1 MILAERIR
9 RLNDRGS
16 RPGDYV
22 LYWMQSSARAEF
34 NHALGHA
41 IDMANEAGRPL
52 LAIFCLTEDYP
63 DANQRHY
70 RFLLEGLR
78 EAQTSLE
85 EMNIR
90 LVVRRGSPDRCAV
103 ELSGGATLAIVDR
116 GYTRIQRA
124 WRSWAAEGMRCP
136 LIQVE
141 GEVVVPVEA
150 ASPKEEYSAATFRPK
165 LRRLLPRFLVPLKRR
180 EPEKSS
186 LGVQIES
193 HDISDPGRALEG
205 LGVDRSVGTVEGF
218 RGGTSQAKDRLDTF
232 VRGKL
237 DRYPELRND
246 PTVDGLSNL
255 SPYLHFGQISPL
267 YVALKVNET
276 ESLGR
281 EAFLE
286 ELIVRRELAV
296 NFVRYNSHYD
306 SFDCLPEWCRRT
318 LEEHEKDP
326 REYVYTLEEFEEAET
341 HDPYWNAA
349 QREMIATGKMHG
361 YMRMYWGKKILE
373 WTENP
378 REAYEIAV
386 RLNDKYELDGRDSN
400 GYAGVAW
407 CFGKH
412 DRPWRE
418 RPTFGKVRYM
428 NDRGLRRKFDAD
440 LYVEKVRRLG

>member
-1 MILAERIR
+1 MIQAERIR

-34 NHALGHA
+34 NHALEHA
-41 IDMANEAGRPL
+41 IDMANEAGKPL
-52 LAIFCLTEDYP
+52 LAIFGLTEDYP
-63 DANQRHY
+63 CANRRHY

-78 EAQTSLE
+78 EAQTLLE

-103 ELSGGATLAIVDR
+103 ELSGGAAIAVVDR
-116 GYTRIQRA
+116 GYTRIQRG
-124 WRSWAAEGMRCP
+124 WRSRAAEGMRCP

-165 LRRLLPRFLVPLKRR
+165 LRSLLPGFLVPLKQR

-193 HDISDPGRALEG
+193 YDISDPGRALDG

-218 RGGTSQAKDRLDTF
+218 RGGTSRANERLDAF
-232 VRGKL
+232 IRGKL
-237 DRYPELRND
+237 DRYQELRND
-246 PTVDGLSNL
+246 PTVNGLSNL

-276 ESLGR
+276 ESSGR

-286 ELIVRRELAV
+286 ELIVRRELAI
-296 NFVRYNSHYD
+296 NFVHYNHRYD
-306 SFDCLPEWCRRT
+306 SYDCLPEWCRRT

-326 REYVYTLEEFEEAET
+326 REYVYTRDEFEEAVT

-349 QREMIATGKMHG
+349 QREMVATGKMHG

-373 WTENP
+373 WTESP
-378 REAYEIAV
+378 REAYEIAIH
-386 RLNDKYELDGRDSN
+386 LNDKYELDGRDPN

-418 RPTFGKVRYM
+418 RPIFGKIRYM
-428 NDRGLRRKFDAD
+428 NDRGLRRNFDAD